1 MEGYR
6 SFTLHE
12 HWSIVF
18 SSPIIH
24 LLPTTTSPIILLI
37 LSLFFSKCASSLY
50 SKGRVLGYERA
61 MRNQNP
67 NTSLI
72 QVEGV
77 QTTKDA
83 QFYLGKR
90 IAYVY
95 RAKRE
100 VNGSKIRVIWG
111 RIARTH
117 GTNGVVK
124 ARFRNNLPPKSFGAS
139 VRIMLYPSNI

>member
-1 MEGYR
+1 MDGWMDGWMGWMDGWME
-6 SFTLHE
+6 E
-12 HWSIVF
+12 
-18 SSPIIH
+18 
-24 LLPTTTSPIILLI
+24 LI
-37 LSLFFSKCASSLY
+37 PPFFLCVCLYSLY

-139 VRIMLYPSNI
+139 VRIVSSPYQSRLTCH

>member
-1 MEGYR
+1 MSER
-6 SFTLHE
+6 
-12 HWSIVF
+12 
-18 SSPIIH
+18 
-24 LLPTTTSPIILLI
+24 
-37 LSLFFSKCASSLY
+37 LY

-61 MRNQNP
+61 KRNQNP

-95 RAKRE
+95 KAKRE
-100 VNGSKIRVIWG
+100 VNGSKVRVIWG
-111 RIARTH
+111 RVARTH

-139 VRIMLYPSNI
+139 VRIVMLYPSNI

>member
-1 MEGYR
+1 MSDR
-6 SFTLHE
+6 
-12 HWSIVF
+12 
-18 SSPIIH
+18 
-24 LLPTTTSPIILLI
+24 
-37 LSLFFSKCASSLY
+37 LY

-61 MRNQNP
+61 KRNQNP

-100 VNGSKIRVIWG
+100 VNGSKVRVI
-111 RIARTH
+111 
-117 GTNGVVK
+117 GVVLLVPMVPTVSS
-124 ARFRNNLPPKSFGAS
+124 RPVSVTTCLPSLS
-139 VRIMLYPSNI
+139 VLPFVW

>member
-1 MEGYR
+1 MATDR
-6 SFTLHE
+6 
-12 HWSIVF
+12 
-18 SSPIIH
+18 
-24 LLPTTTSPIILLI
+24 
-37 LSLFFSKCASSLY
+37 LY

-139 VRIMLYPSNI
+139 VRIVSSQGT